1 VIGIVSMNMALIVV
15 YLKNEK
21 AEFSS
26 QDSEFSRKTVHVIFM
41 FWVIKPLIMRI
52 YHENIS

>member
-1 VIGIVSMNMALIVV
+1 MALIVV